1 MSQEPGGAAARACP
15 SFGVA
20 IFSLFYSSF
29 RESNKIS
36 IYLILND
43 NLITADLECGASG
56 IAEVFNIKEH
66 LNVTMSLD
74 ATRGALHEETI
85 YGERLT
91 PRGRAEKL
99 PILSWVDPD
108 FVAPIR
114 SDEFLPLG
122 LYLNFSTL
130 FN

>member
-1 MSQEPGGAAARACP
+1 
-15 SFGVA
+15 
-20 IFSLFYSSF
+20 
-29 RESNKIS
+29 
-36 IYLILND
+36 
-43 NLITADLECGASG
+43 
-56 IAEVFNIKEH
+56 
-66 LNVTMSLD
+66 MSLD

-122 LYLNFSTL
+122 TLITYQNFFKFFSSLPNGLLL
-130 FN
+130 FTNRRATTPNQSDDHVARYMVRGTVAFYAVSF